1 MSAKVD
7 MGSFHNSG
15 LEQRLASLGK
25 NETGTKI
32 TLSEHLQTVSSSRAR
47 VEESEG
53 ES

>member
-7 MGSFHNSG
+7 MGSFQNSG

-25 NETGTKI
+25 NETETKI
-32 TLSEHLQTVSSSRAR
+32 TLSEHVKATSSSRTR